1 LAYPLKINK
10 KAVIYSK
17 SYTLVKTA
25 EKALEKNV
33 LVVRDMPHFAPYLQF
48 LANIVQIHFE
58 RVKLGGDDFGIS
70 AAINREELNVL
81 HSYLMRL
88 KPGATIEIKAREAK
102 VLYAS
107 LVVVSRLLLCDY
119 GEEICLRLTKN
130 LAPQHPW
137 SNYETFRNTLLRHNS
152 QMLLDMDQH
161 LQQELNDLESLKQ
174 KLEAISL

>member
-1 LAYPLKINK
+1 M
-10 KAVIYSK
+10 K
-17 SYTLVKTA
+17 SS
-25 EKALEKNV
+25 EKASERNV
-33 LVVRDMPHFAPYLQF
+33 FVVRDMPHFAPYLQF
-48 LANIVQIHFE
+48 VANIVQIHFE

-70 AAINREELNVL
+70 IAINRQQLDL
-81 HSYLMRL
+81 LQAYLVRL
-88 KPGATIEIKAREAK
+88 QPGAAIEIKEQEAQ

-119 GEEICLRLTKN
+119 GEEICLRLTRN
-130 LAPQHPW
+130 LSPQHPW

-161 LQQELNDLESLKQ
+161 LQQDLKDLNEMKQ